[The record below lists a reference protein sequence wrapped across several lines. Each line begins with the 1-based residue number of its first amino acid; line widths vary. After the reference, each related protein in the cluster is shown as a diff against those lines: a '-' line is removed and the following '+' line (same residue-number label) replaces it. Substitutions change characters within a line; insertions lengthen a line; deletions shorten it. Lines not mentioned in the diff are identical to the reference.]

1 MLDQLDSKQLK
12 MFMNILNQNENK
24 AHIVDYGVCF
34 MFANCVLHAYSL
46 GKKMIFIMIK
56 FN

>member
-46 GKKMIFIMIK
+46 GEKMIFIMIK